1 MSKKDLRTRIN
12 SLISSDGPNMLR
24 VFIDGT
30 PDLKWILTSTLTT
43 EQINERIKTETQP
56 PRLYKELPVRSDGLT
71 VIVASE
77 EAAEQIIEILSP

>member
-43 EQINERIKTETQP
+43 EQINEQIKTETQP

-77 EAAEQIIEILSP
+77 EAAEQIIEILSQ